1 MPFSIL
7 DVKHLKSM
15 LDISFYFC
23 YTYAVPERRRK
34 TPKTRKATVMKSDY
48 KVRAEKFIR
57 RMYPIIK
64 GCRTP
69 VAVSR
74 CIRQYNQEHHTNIQ
88 VANGAARYVLIYSD
102 YVIKFDYGNDK
113 TWAGGC
119 EDEYQRYQNVIKGS
133 GYEYLFAE
141 MTKIRIG
148 RKNIYIM
155 PRVRGI
161 GHSQYY
167 WNKLTYAEHCFISD
181 VTADMHRGN
190 YGNFNRK
197 PKIVDYAMAP

>member
-1 MPFSIL
+1 
-7 DVKHLKSM
+7 
-15 LDISFYFC
+15 
-23 YTYAVPERRRK
+23 
-34 TPKTRKATVMKSDY
+34 MKSDY

-64 GCRTP
+64 DCRTP
-69 VAVSR
+69 GQVGGR
-74 CIRQYNQEHHTNIQ
+74 IRRYNQEHHTNIQ
-88 VANGAARYVLIYSD
+88 VASGAARYALIYSD

-113 TWAGGC
+113 QWAGGC
-119 EDEYQRYQNVIKGS
+119 EDEYQRYQTVIKGS

-141 MTKIRIG
+141 VTKIRIG

-161 GHSQYY
+161 GHSQNY
-167 WNKLTYAEHCFISD
+167 WDKLTYKERRFIHD

-190 YGNFNRK
+190 YGSFNRK